1 MTKRDEGVLARNGT
15 PGPALYFHATTPDAP
30 KVAVGLVHGFAEHG
44 ARYAHVADAWA
55 ERGIATVSIDLRGHG
70 KAEGLRGGL
79 DRFSEYLDDVAE
91 LTRLVRARLPDAPTV
106 LFGHSMGGLIAASVA
121 IEHPSPWRALA
132 LSGPFFETTDPVPAP
147 KRIAGKIAGRLA
159 PNLGIPV
166 GFGGKDVTHDPVRA
180 RAYDEDPL
188 VFKNAR
194 AGWFREIQAAQ
205 ARALSRA
212 PALSM
217 PLLLVHGTADRLA
230 SPARAR
236 AFFDAAGSADKT
248 WDARDGL
255 FHEVLNEVEWRPV
268 ADRFAE
274 WILAHA

>member
-1 MTKRDEGVLARNGT
+1 
-15 PGPALYFHATTPDAP
+15 
-30 KVAVGLVHGFAEHG
+30 
-44 ARYAHVADAWA
+44 
-55 ERGIATVSIDLRGHG
+55 
-70 KAEGLRGGL
+70 
-79 DRFSEYLDDVAE
+79 
-91 LTRLVRARLPDAPTV
+91 VRSRVPDAPTV
-106 LFGHSMGGLIAASVA
+106 LFGHSMGGLVAASVA

-132 LSGPFFETTDPVPAP
+132 LSGPFFETTDPVPAA

-166 GFGGKDVTHDPVRA
+166 GFGGKDVTHDAARA

-205 ARALSRA
+205 ARALARA

-217 PLLLVHGTADRLA
+217 PLLVVHGTADRLA
-230 SPARAR
+230 SPARSR

-248 WDARDGL
+248 WDAREGL
-255 FHEVLNEVEWRPV
+255 FHEVLNEVEWRPI